1 MIKGIY
7 RSASGMLP
15 NMDKQDAIAHN
26 IANAGTTGFKKNIL
40 FVKELARAEGK
51 LRPKKSDWEK
61 TVGTYI
67 KVDQTSGAF
76 DKTDNPLDLAIDG
89 DGFFTLQAADGS
101 TVLTR
106 SGAFVV
112 DNEGFLAFPGGFRLV
127 GEGGPIQVGSGS
139 LAVSQS
145 GEVQVNGTSVGRIA
159 PKTVA
164 DLDRLQR
171 IGGSM
176 FAVPQGEPLLSSL
189 SATISQGY
197 LETSNVDIVNEM
209 VDMIVAYREY
219 EANARALQTQDTTL
233 DHLMNKVA
241 GKG

>member
-7 RSASGMLP
+7 RSANGMLP
-15 NMDKQDAIAHN
+15 RMERQDAIAHN
-26 IANAGTTGFKKNIL
+26 IANAGTTGFKKNVM

-51 LRPKKSDWEK
+51 VRPRKSDWEK
-61 TVGTYI
+61 SVASYI
-67 KVDQTSGAF
+67 RVDHTPGVF

-89 DGFFTLQAADGS
+89 DGFFTLQTPEGA

-106 SGAFVV
+106 SGSFVV

-127 GEGGPIQVGSGS
+127 GEGGPLQVGNGTLS
-139 LAVSQS
+139 VSQN
-145 GEVQVNGTSVGRIA
+145 GDVQSDGVSVGRIV
-159 PKTVA
+159 PKTLA

-171 IGGSM
+171 IGGSL
-176 FAVPQGEPLLSSL
+176 FAVPEGEQLLPSL
-189 SATISQGY
+189 WATVRQGY
-197 LETSNVDIVNEM
+197 LETSNVDIVGEM